1 MPSVI
6 CLSQSS
12 DVCELL
18 KNAKK
23 KKSLQLHFI
32 VTKYLSRS

>member
-23 KKSLQLHFI
+23 KKKLTTTFYCNKIS
-32 VTKYLSRS
+32 V

>member
-1 MPSVI
+1 MPSAI

-23 KKSLQLHFI
+23 KKAYNYILL
-32 VTKYLSRS
+32 

>member
-23 KKSLQLHFI
+23 KSLQLHFI